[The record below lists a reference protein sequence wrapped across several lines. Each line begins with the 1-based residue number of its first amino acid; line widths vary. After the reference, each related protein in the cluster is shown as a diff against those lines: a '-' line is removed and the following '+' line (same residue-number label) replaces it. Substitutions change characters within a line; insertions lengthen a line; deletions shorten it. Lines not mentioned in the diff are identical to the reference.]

1 MYRGTF
7 LLALILGLVV
17 LFALSGC
24 WWFEGLFP
32 PPSPSP
38 SPSPLPTNTDMDRK
52 DFTMFS
58 LEGGTI
64 TLSSFKGKPVLLVFF
79 SPGCSHCKAEVPALN
94 EVYRKYKDTHGLV
107 VLGAGY
113 GLEDSISAFVQQNG
127 VQYPVGYFTDRAI
140 LEMYGV
146 SHVPHKVFFNREG
159 NIVKTVT
166 GPSSSSSA
174 LESYLQEIF

>member
-1 MYRGTF
+1 MHRSALF
-7 LLALILGLVV
+7 LALILGLVA

-32 PPSPSP
+32 SPSPSP

-113 GLEDSISAFVQQNG
+113 GLGDSISAFVQQNG
-127 VQYPVGYFTDRAI
+127 VQYPVGYFTDRAV
-140 LEMYGV
+140 LETYGV
-146 SHVPHKVFFNREG
+146 RYVPHNVFFNREG
-159 NIVKTVT
+159 NIVRTLT
-166 GPSSSSSA
+166 GELSLSN
-174 LESYLQEIF
+174 LESYLQDIL

>member
-1 MYRGTF
+1 MHRSTLF
-7 LLALILGLVV
+7 LALILGLVA

-32 PPSPSP
+32 SPSPSP
-38 SPSPLPTNTDMDRK
+38 SPSPLPANTDMDRK

-113 GLEDSISAFVQQNG
+113 GLEDSIRNFVTSTG
-127 VQYPVGYFTDRAI
+127 AEYIVGYFTDRTI
-140 LEMYGV
+140 IETYGV
-146 SHVPHKVFFNREG
+146 EYVPHNVFFDRNG
-159 NIVKTVT
+159 NIVKTYT
-166 GPSSSSSA
+166 GPMTLSA
-174 LESYLQEIF
+174 LESFLSEIL